1 MKEAQTIGQ
10 QLKNLSSGRFLKL
23 NKINPTGSLE
33 ARKLSDGSIMFYWR
47 YTFDQKTQ
55 RTPIGLYN
63 PNNPPRSLTP
73 IQGKYSILAAERAA
87 EDMALMH
94 HKNIHEG
101 GGGFAEIER
110 RKKAEIQIK
119 KKQREQ
125 QQTYTVEHLLT
136 LYCELLQQRGKV
148 SYKDAQYLFKNH
160 FITPFP
166 KLAQLPANELTFDHA
181 IHILRCVYETGK
193 DRTANKLRS
202 YLHAAFKTALRA
214 RMDMTIPQVF
224 RNFHIST
231 NPFAETVPNAMA
243 NRTDKNPLSVTEMKQ
258 YWQILNQTDTYAARL
273 LQFHLLTGGLR
284 IQQLVRL
291 THTDVKDDHF
301 ILHDL
306 KGRRFAARPY
316 HTPLTARTQSIL
328 NSLRAMGEP
337 FVFSTD
343 GGHTHVRNETLS
355 RWAKEL
361 VGEQI
366 DGFQLKRVRSGVE
379 TLLSSLDV
387 RKDIRGQIQS
397 HGINGVQDRSYDG
410 FDYLPIKR
418 QVLTLLE
425 QTLTD
430 AISSIR

>member
-10 QLKNLSSGRFLKL
+10 QLKNLRSGRFLKIT
-23 NKINPTGSLE
+23 KINPTGSLE

-63 PNNPPRSLTP
+63 SLNPPRSLSS

-87 EDMALMH
+87 EDMALIH
-94 HKNIHEG
+94 SKNIQQG

-110 RKKAEIQIK
+110 RKKAEIQINK
-119 KKQREQ
+119 RQREQ
-125 QQTYTVEHLLT
+125 QQTYTVEYLLS

-160 FITPFP
+160 FIAPFP
-166 KLAQLPANELTFDHA
+166 KLAHLPANELNFEHA
-181 IHILRCVYETGK
+181 IHILRYVYETGK

-202 YLHAAFKTALRA
+202 YLHAAFKTALRS

-224 RNFHIST
+224 RNFHINT

-243 NRTDKNPLSVTEMKQ
+243 NRTDKNPLSISEMKQ
-258 YWQILNQTDTYAARL
+258 YWQILCQIDSYAARL

-291 THTDVKDDHF
+291 VHTDVKDDHF

-306 KGRRFAARPY
+306 KG
-316 HTPLTARTQSIL
+316 L
-328 NSLRAMGEP
+328 
-337 FVFSTD
+337 
-343 GGHTHVRNETLS
+343 
-355 RWAKEL
+355 
-361 VGEQI
+361 
-366 DGFQLKRVRSGVE
+366 
-379 TLLSSLDV
+379 
-387 RKDIRGQIQS
+387 
-397 HGINGVQDRSYDG
+397 
-410 FDYLPIKR
+410 
-418 QVLTLLE
+418 
-425 QTLTD
+425 
-430 AISSIR
+430 